1 MLVCKY
7 KFDSSIYADLI
18 PTFTSDYVNYTIK
31 DEVEGDIVTR
41 TIESDTLPTALRLGT
56 SLQGTGNRE
65 YSLLEVLYMNASKLL
80 YLEAMFR
87 GCKNLTKANIDWKEC
102 KAITNSNY
110 MFSGCSSLTSLD
122 LSDLDLSN
130 TTTSSYMFN
139 NTTLLKD
146 IGVLNCN
153 SDTIQK
159 IINSVPAA
167 LSKTI
172 WYKNTDVSNITI
184 PSHVSLKEY
193 REDIVEVKLNSPLL
207 EGDSIEVIDGNL
219 CHVHRW
225 DSMILDGNSNW
236 EYFYNPTEFPIV
248 YAHIKLKK
256 MYADNSKQCVFCE
269 NILSEKGNRYDYNKE
284 MIYTWKWEDGRYE
297 DSIYLQ
303 IYNKRLS
310 TEDFDGFKQYLSQ
323 NPLTII
329 YILKEPTYEDIT
341 PLQSEIVLKTFEECN
356 MNIVTNLPIKTNVSY
371 RTNVPSITVL
381 TAQVDEIEKSGTVV
395 ANLTDVIEQEID
407 K

>member
-41 TIESDTLPTALRLGT
+41 SIESDKLPTALRLGT
-56 SLQGTGNRE
+56 GSQDVGNRE
-65 YSLLEVLYMNASKLL
+65 YSLLEVLYINASGLL

-87 GCKNLTKANIDWKEC
+87 GCVNLTKVNIDWKKC
-102 KAITNSNY
+102 KATTNSNY

-130 TTTSSYMFN
+130 TTASSYMFN

-159 IINSVPAA
+159 IINSIPVA

-193 REDIVEVKLNSPLL
+193 REDVVEIKLNSPLL
-207 EGDSIEVIDGNL
+207 EGDTIEVIDGNL
-219 CHVHRW
+219 CHVHRYNN
-225 DSMILDGNSNW
+225 MVLDGSENWNVISVNNYGYIPYYYLPNVPKANAKKVNSDRLKH
-236 EYFYNPTEFPIV
+236 YFGSSTAVNEKCISGVSGNGDYIFIFLEDDI
-248 YAHIKLKK
+248 
-256 MYADNSKQCVFCE
+256 
-269 NILSEKGNRYDYNKE
+269 NIIE
-284 MIYTWKWEDGRYE
+284 
-297 DSIYLQ
+297 
-303 IYNKRLS
+303 
-310 TEDFDGFKQYLSQ
+310 YLSS

-329 YILKEPTYEDIT
+329 YEIADFTYENIT